1 MLVDM
6 YMEMQWVWSF
16 REMEDTLKM
25 DMFRKWDCSICC
37 FEPAFQ
43 KNLTTYCEP
52 FLLLIGTFDSVGHY
66 LLPPEEIL

>member
-1 MLVDM
+1 
-6 YMEMQWVWSF
+6 
-16 REMEDTLKM
+16 MEDTLKM

-66 LLPPEEIL
+66 LLPPGEIL